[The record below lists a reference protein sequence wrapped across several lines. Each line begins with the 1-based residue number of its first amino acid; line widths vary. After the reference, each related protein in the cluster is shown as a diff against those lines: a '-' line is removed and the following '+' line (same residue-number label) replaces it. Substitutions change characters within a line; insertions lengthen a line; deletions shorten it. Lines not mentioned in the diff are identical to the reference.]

1 MFRHL
6 LIPLDGSKMA
16 EAALPA
22 AAFLAEKFAS
32 RVTLMHVVERK
43 PPSEVHGQPHLKNA
57 RDASAYLSELSQ
69 RVFAKGISV
78 DFHVHEAEVDNVAG
92 SIVAHADELK
102 HDLVIMCSHGRGKS
116 LHLFLGSIA
125 QKVIGMGS
133 LPVLITHPDEQGGA
147 PPFSCRNILVP
158 LDGDPDHAKA
168 LPVAREIALACDAA
182 LHLAIVVPRF
192 SSLSGEAKVSGRM
205 LPATASRILEM
216 EYKDAQEF
224 IKAEMESLRSQGFA
238 ASGHVLR
245 GDPAGMIADAANA
258 SSVDLT
264 VLATHGKTGMK
275 AFWEGS
281 VAHRI
286 CSFSRVP
293 LLLIPL
299 AKASR
304 LETKKD
310 GQPAAF

>member
-16 EAALPA
+16 EAALPV

-32 RVTLMHVVERK
+32 RVTLMHVVERNA
-43 PPSEVHGQPHLKNA
+43 PSEVHGQSHLKNA
-57 RDASAYLSELSQ
+57 REAAAYLSELSQ
-69 RVFAKGISV
+69 RAFTKGIAV
-78 DFHVHEAEVDNVAG
+78 DCHVHEAEVDNVAG

-102 HDLVIMCSHGRGKS
+102 HDLVVMCSHGRGKS

-125 QKVIGMGS
+125 QRVIGLGS
-133 LPVLITHPDEQGGA
+133 LPVLITHPDQQGGA
-147 PPFSCRNILVP
+147 PLFSCRNILVP
-158 LDGDPDHAKA
+158 LDGEPDHSEA
-168 LPVAREIALACDAA
+168 LPVAREIAQSCAA
-182 LHLAIVVPRF
+182 AMHLAIVVPRF
-192 SSLSGEAKVSGRM
+192 SSLSGEARASGRM
-205 LPATASRILEM
+205 SPATASRLLELQ
-216 EYKDAQEF
+216 YKDAQEF
-224 IKAEMESLRSQGFA
+224 IKTETDQLRSQGFA

-245 GDPAGMIADAANA
+245 GDPAEMIADAANA
-258 SSVDLT
+258 SSIDLT

-299 AKASR
+299 AKA
-304 LETKKD
+304 
-310 GQPAAF
+310 

>member
-1 MFRHL
+1 MFKHIL
-6 LIPLDGSKMA
+6 VPLDGSKMA

-22 AAFLAEKFAS
+22 AAFLAKTFSS
-32 RVTLMHVVERK
+32 RVTLIHVVERNA
-43 PPSEVHGQPHLKNA
+43 PREVHGQSHLKDA
-57 RDASAYLSELSQ
+57 RQAADYLGGLSKLS
-69 RVFAKGISV
+69 FATGIAV

-116 LHLFLGSIA
+116 LHLFMGSIA
-125 QKVIGMGS
+125 QKVIGLGS
-133 LPVLITHPDEQGGA
+133 LPVMITHPDADGGA
-147 PPFSCRNILVP
+147 PPFACRNVLVP
-158 LDGDPDHAKA
+158 LDGDPDHAQA
-168 LPVAREIALACDAA
+168 LPVARELALACGAA

-192 SSLSGEAKVSGRM
+192 SSLSGEAKASGR
-205 LPATASRILEM
+205 LFPTTASRILEM
-216 EYKDAQEF
+216 ENKDAQEF
-224 IKAEMESLRSQGFA
+224 IKRETESLLERGIA

-245 GDPAGMIADAANA
+245 GDPADMITNAANA

-299 AKASR
+299 AKA
-304 LETKKD
+304 
-310 GQPAAF
+310 

>member
-1 MFRHL
+1 MFKHIL
-6 LIPLDGSKMA
+6 VPLDGSRMA

-22 AAFLAEKFAS
+22 AAFLAEKLAS
-32 RVTLMHVVERK
+32 RVTLIHVVERNA
-43 PPSEVHGQPHLKNA
+43 PSEVHGQSHLKNSQE
-57 RDASAYLSELSQ
+57 ASSYLRELS
-69 RVFAKGISV
+69 RRAFSKVIAV
-78 DFHVHEAEVDNVAG
+78 DCHVHEAEVDDVAG

-125 QKVIGMGS
+125 QRVIGLGT
-133 LPVLITHPDEQGGA
+133 LPVLITHPDQLGGA

-158 LDGDPDHAKA
+158 LDGDPDHGKA
-168 LPVAREIALACDAA
+168 LPVARVIAQACAAA
-182 LHLAIVVPRF
+182 LHLVIVVPRF
-192 SSLSGEAKVSGRM
+192 SSLSGEAMVSGRM
-205 LPATASRILEM
+205 SPATASRLLEM
-216 EYKDAQEF
+216 ACKDAQEL
-224 IKAEMESLRSQGFA
+224 IKTEVDSLQNRGFA
-238 ASGHVLR
+238 VSGHVLR
-245 GDPAGMIADAANA
+245 GDPAELIADAANT
-258 SSVDLT
+258 SNVDLT

-299 AKASR
+299 AK
-304 LETKKD
+304 T
-310 GQPAAF
+310 

>member
-1 MFRHL
+1 MFKHL

-32 RVTLMHVVERK
+32 RVTLMHAVERNA
-43 PPSEVHGQPHLKNA
+43 PSEVHGQSHLKNA
-57 RDASAYLSELSQ
+57 REAYDYLNELAQ
-69 RVFAKGISV
+69 RAFAKGIAV
-78 DFHVHEAEVDNVAG
+78 DCHVHEAEVDNVAG
-92 SIVAHADELK
+92 SVVAHADELK
-102 HDLVIMCSHGRGKS
+102 HDLVVMCSHGRGKS

-125 QKVIGMGS
+125 QRVIGMGS
-133 LPVLITHPDEQGGA
+133 LPVLITHPDQQGGA

-168 LPVAREIALACDAA
+168 LPVAREIALACAAA

-192 SSLSGEAKVSGRM
+192 SSLSGEAKASSRM
-205 LPATASRILEM
+205 SPATASRILELQ
-216 EYKDAQEF
+216 YKDAQEF
-224 IKAEMESLRSQGFA
+224 IKTETDKLRSQGIA
-238 ASGHVLR
+238 VSGHVLR
-245 GDPAGMIADAANA
+245 GDPAEMVANAAN
-258 SSVDLT
+258 SSNVDLT

-299 AKASR
+299 IPLAKA
-304 LETKKD
+304 
-310 GQPAAF
+310 

>member
-32 RVTLMHVVERK
+32 RVTLMHVVERNA
-43 PPSEVHGQPHLKNA
+43 PSEVHGQSHLKNA
-57 RDASAYLSELSQ
+57 REAFTYLSELSQ
-69 RVFAKGISV
+69 REFTKGITV

-102 HDLVIMCSHGRGKS
+102 HDLIIMCSHGRGKS

-125 QKVIGMGS
+125 QKVIGLGS
-133 LPVLITHPDEQGGA
+133 LPVLITHPDQQGGV

-168 LPVAREIALACDAA
+168 LPVAKEIAKACHAA
-182 LHLAIVVPRF
+182 LHLVIVVPRF
-192 SSLSGEAKVSGRM
+192 SSLAGDAKVSGRM
-205 LPATASRILEM
+205 FPATASKILEM
-216 EYKDAQEF
+216 ADKDAQEL
-224 IKAEMESLRSQGFA
+224 IKAETESLRSQGFA
-238 ASGHVLR
+238 VSGHVLR
-245 GDPAGMIADAANA
+245 GDPAEMIADAANV

-264 VLATHGKTGMK
+264 VLATHGKTGMA

-281 VAHRI
+281 VAHRV

-299 AKASR
+299 ACK
-304 LETKKD
+304 
-310 GQPAAF
+310 G

>member
-1 MFRHL
+1 MFKHL

-32 RVTLMHVVERK
+32 RVTLMHAVERNA
-43 PPSEVHGQPHLKNA
+43 PSEVHGQSHLKNA
-57 RDASAYLSELSQ
+57 REAATYLGELAQ
-69 RVFAKGISV
+69 WAFTKGIAV

-125 QKVIGMGS
+125 QKVIDMGS
-133 LPVLITHPDEQGGA
+133 LPVLITHPDEFGGA

-158 LDGDPDHAKA
+158 LDGDPDHAQA
-168 LPVAREIALACDAA
+168 LPVAREIALACAAA
-182 LHLAIVVPRF
+182 LHLVIVVPRF
-192 SSLSGEAKVSGRM
+192 SSLKGDAKVSGRM
-205 LPATASRILEM
+205 LPATASKILEL

-224 IKAEMESLRSQGFA
+224 IKAETEILRGGGIA

-245 GDPAGMIADAANA
+245 GDPAEMVADAAN
-258 SSVDLT
+258 SSNVDLA
-264 VLATHGKTGMK
+264 VVATHGKTGMK

-299 AKASR
+299 TKA
-304 LETKKD
+304 
-310 GQPAAF
+310 

>member
-1 MFRHL
+1 MFKHI

-22 AAFLAEKFAS
+22 AAFLADKFAS
-32 RVTLMHVVERK
+32 RVTLIHVVERNA
-43 PPSEVHGQPHLKNA
+43 PREVHGQTHLKNA
-57 RDASAYLSELSQ
+57 QEAASYLREVSL
-69 RVFAKGISV
+69 RAFAAGIPV
-78 DFHVHEAEVDNVAG
+78 DCHVHETEVDNVAG

-116 LHLFLGSIA
+116 LHLFMGSIA
-125 QKVIGMGS
+125 QRVIGLGS
-133 LPVLITHPDEQGGA
+133 LPVLITHPDEQGSA

-158 LDGDPDHAKA
+158 LDGDPDHAEA
-168 LPVAREIALACDAA
+168 LPIAKNIARACEAA
-182 LHLAIVVPRF
+182 LHLATVVPRF

-205 LPATASRILEM
+205 SPATASRILEM
-216 EYKDAQEF
+216 AYKDAQEL
-224 IKAEMESLRSQGFA
+224 IRAEQESLRSQGFTV
-238 ASGHVLR
+238 SGHVLR
-245 GDPAGMIADAANA
+245 GDPAEMITDAANT

-299 AKASR
+299 AKA
-304 LETKKD
+304 
-310 GQPAAF
+310 

>member
-1 MFRHL
+1 MFEHL

-32 RVTLMHVVERK
+32 RVTLMHVVERNA
-43 PPSEVHGQPHLKNA
+43 PNEVHGQSHLKNA
-57 RDASAYLSELSQ
+57 QKASAYLRELSL
-69 RVFAKGISV
+69 RAFAKGIAV
-78 DFHVHEAEVDNVAG
+78 DCHVHEAEVDNVAE

-125 QKVIGMGS
+125 QRVIGMGS
-133 LPVLITHPDEQGGA
+133 LPVLITHPDEQGIA
-147 PPFSCRNILVP
+147 PPFSCRNILIP
-158 LDGDPDHAKA
+158 LDRDPDHAKS
-168 LPVAREIALACDAA
+168 LPIAQEIARACDAA

-205 LPATASRILEM
+205 FPATSSRILEM
-216 EYKDAQEF
+216 ACKDAEEF
-224 IKAEMESLRSQGFA
+224 IKTEIESLRGLGFA
-238 ASGHVLR
+238 VSGHVLR
-245 GDPAGMIADAANA
+245 GVPADMITDAANA

-264 VLATHGKTGMK
+264 ILATHGKTGMQ

-299 AKASR
+299 EKA
-304 LETKKD
+304 
-310 GQPAAF
+310 

>member
-22 AAFLAEKFAS
+22 AAFLAEKLAS
-32 RVTLMHVVERK
+32 RVTLMHVVERNA
-43 PPSEVHGQPHLKNA
+43 PSEVHGQPHLKNA

-69 RVFAKGISV
+69 RAFAKGVAV

-133 LPVLITHPDEQGGA
+133 IPVLITHPDEQGGA

-168 LPVAREIALACDAA
+168 LPVAKEIALACNAA
-182 LHLAIVVPRF
+182 LHLATVVPRF
-192 SSLSGEAKVSGRM
+192 SSLSGEAMVSGRM
-205 LPATASRILEM
+205 LPATASKILEL

-245 GDPAGMIADAANA
+245 GDPAGMITDAANA

-293 LLLIPL
+293 LLLIPI
-299 AKASR
+299 AKACP
-304 LETKKD
+304 LDTKKD
-310 GQPAAF
+310 GRSAAL

>member
-22 AAFLAEKFAS
+22 AAFLAEKLAS
-32 RVTLMHVVERK
+32 RVTLMHVVERNA
-43 PPSEVHGQPHLKNA
+43 PSEVHGQSHLKNA
-57 RDASAYLSELSQ
+57 RDAFAYLSELSQ
-69 RVFAKGISV
+69 RAFSKEISV

-102 HDLVIMCSHGRGKS
+102 HDLIIMCSHGRGKS

-125 QKVIGMGS
+125 QKVIGLGS
-133 LPVLITHPDEQGGA
+133 LPVLITHPDQQGGP

-168 LPVAREIALACDAA
+168 LPVAKEIAKACQAA
-182 LHLAIVVPRF
+182 LHLAIVVPRY
-192 SSLSGEAKVSGRM
+192 SSLAGNAKVSGRM
-205 LPATASRILEM
+205 FPVTASKILEM
-216 EYKDAQEF
+216 ADKDAQEL
-224 IKAEMESLRSQGFA
+224 IRTESESLHSQGFA

-245 GDPAGMIADAANA
+245 GDPAEMIADAANVG
-258 SSVDLT
+258 SVDLT

-281 VAHRI
+281 VAHRV

-299 AKASR
+299 AK
-304 LETKKD
+304 T
-310 GQPAAF
+310 

>member
-6 LIPLDGSKMA
+6 LVPLDGSEMA

-32 RVTLMHVVERK
+32 RVTLMHVVERNA
-43 PPSEVHGQPHLKNA
+43 PSEVHGQPHLKNA
-57 RDASAYLSELSQ
+57 REAFAYLSELSQ
-69 RVFAKGISV
+69 REISKGIAV

-92 SIVAHADELK
+92 SVVAHADELK
-102 HDLVIMCSHGRGKS
+102 HDLIVMCSHGRGKS

-125 QKVIGMGS
+125 QKVIGLGS
-133 LPVLITHPDEQGGA
+133 LPVLITHPDQQGGA

-168 LPVAREIALACDAA
+168 LPVAKEIAKACQAA
-182 LHLAIVVPRF
+182 LHLVIVVPRL
-192 SSLSGEAKVSGRM
+192 SSLAGDAKLSSRM
-205 LPATASRILEM
+205 FPTTASRMLEM
-216 EYKDAQEF
+216 EDKDAQEL
-224 IKAEMESLRSQGFA
+224 INSETQSLRSQGFA
-238 ASGHVLR
+238 VSGHVLR
-245 GDPAGMIADAANA
+245 GDPAEMIADAADV

-264 VLATHGKTGMK
+264 VLATHGKTGMA

-281 VAHRI
+281 VAHRV
-286 CSFSRVP
+286 CCFSRVP

-299 AKASR
+299 ASK
-304 LETKKD
+304 
-310 GQPAAF
+310 G

>member
-1 MFRHL
+1 MFKHL
-6 LIPLDGSKMA
+6 LVPLDGSKMA

-22 AAFLAEKFAS
+22 AAFLAEKLAS
-32 RVTLMHVVERK
+32 RVTLMHVVERNA
-43 PPSEVHGQPHLKNA
+43 PSEVHGQPHLKNA
-57 RDASAYLSELSQ
+57 REAYAYLGDLSRQ
-69 RVFAKGISV
+69 AFAKGIAV
-78 DFHVHEAEVDNVAG
+78 DFHVHKTEVNNVAK

-102 HDLVIMCSHGRGKS
+102 HDLIIMCSHGRGKS

-125 QKVIGMGS
+125 QRVIGMGS

-147 PPFSCRNILVP
+147 PPFNCRNILVP
-158 LDGDPDHAKA
+158 LDCDPDHAKA
-168 LPVAREIALACDAA
+168 LPVAKEIALACEAA

-205 LPATASRILEM
+205 LPATASRILEL

-224 IKAEMESLRSQGFA
+224 INSETENLRSQGIA
-238 ASGHVLR
+238 VSGHVLR
-245 GDPAGMIADAANA
+245 GDPAEMVANAANA
-258 SSVDLT
+258 SNVDLT
-264 VLATHGKTGMK
+264 VVATHGKTGMK

-299 AKASR
+299 AKA
-304 LETKKD
+304 
-310 GQPAAF
+310 